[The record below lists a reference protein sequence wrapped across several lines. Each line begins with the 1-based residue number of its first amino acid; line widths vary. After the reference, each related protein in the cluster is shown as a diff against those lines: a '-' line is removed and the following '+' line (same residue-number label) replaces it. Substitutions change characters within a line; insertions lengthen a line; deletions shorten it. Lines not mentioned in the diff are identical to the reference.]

1 MGIEFPF
8 TAQWEIASAGSHH
21 VPGRTKRSEEAAAD
35 STGAINLAHLK
46 RATFGDEVLAR
57 EVLGLF
63 EAQSERLLTAITTA
77 ASAKARREAAHAL
90 KGAALGIGAN
100 AVASAAADLEAV
112 AADETRFGGALAH
125 LSALVAVTRLA
136 IAGMRARR

>member
-1 MGIEFPF
+1 MRNCSQPGD
-8 TAQWEIASAGSHH
+8 SH
-21 VPGRTKRSEEAAAD
+21 VPGRTKTTEATAVSAE
-35 STGAINLAHLK
+35 AIDLAHLK

-63 EAQSERLLTAITTA
+63 DAQSERLLTAITA
-77 ASAKARREAAHAL
+77 ATDPLARREAAHAL

-100 AVASAAADLEAV
+100 AVAKAAADVEAV
-112 AADETRFGGALAH
+112 AGDETRFGGALAH

>member
-1 MGIEFPF
+1 
-8 TAQWEIASAGSHH
+8 
-21 VPGRTKRSEEAAAD
+21 VPGQTKRTEETTAA
-35 STGAINLAHLK
+35 SSGAIDLAHLQ

-63 EAQSERLLTAITTA
+63 DAQSERLLTAITA
-77 ASAKARREAAHAL
+77 ATNVQARREAAHAL

-100 AVASAAADLEAV
+100 AVAKAAADVEAV
-112 AADETRFGGALAH
+112 AGDETRFGSALAH
-125 LSALVAVTRLA
+125 LSALVAVARLA

>member
-1 MGIEFPF
+1 MPSQSSSAEAI
-8 TAQWEIASAGSHH
+8 IASDPS
-21 VPGRTKRSEEAAAD
+21 
-35 STGAINLAHLK
+35 AIDLAHLK

-63 EAQSERLLTAITTA
+63 DAQSERLLTAITA
-77 ASAKARREAAHAL
+77 ATDARARREAAHAL

-100 AVASAAADLEAV
+100 AVAKAAADVEAV
-112 AADETRFGGALAH
+112 AGDETRFGGALAH
-125 LSALVAVTRLA
+125 LSALVAVVRLA